1 MSPKKPIRPKNPPA
15 SNQSTPTVRDTTP
28 EISVRQPLHVE
39 YPHLDQTVNLLTG
52 QSGLPSF
59 APPTLQIAD
68 LPAETQIARVENDR
82 PIAGYFL
89 APRLVERL
97 PQPDLLTGFRR
108 AGPHT
113 YVDLTDGRTVLL
125 GTDLQSRLRARL
137 STELWASGPQLEQV
151 TGTLQWRAVAS
162 DHSVDNDASRLSVTR
177 ITLSGGDIHET
188 PTKRPRLADDEQP
201 TVEMTGAD
209 RVTGDVDALQTTVL
223 DALIDPWKTW
233 GIAAQHASPEDINI
247 KGVNYK
253 TLPRGT
259 EPNDPIVY
267 VKHPNHLIYDYATL
281 DRTLRVDLLQQP
293 RGAIR
298 VPPEFHWEIDPTLP
312 FQRPMKETVATYF
325 PELADVT
332 LHNVTKRQFM
342 LANGSELATG
352 TGLTL
357 LRQAF
362 NDWKTGTVNPRP
374 ELVDPLLMLEPLSR
388 SGTDLNQKIELP
400 VAGVKN
406 GLRRL
411 DFDPARF
418 RQEWSYFMPSQSAV
432 DIKRFAAGLLT
443 RNGYSVF
450 EPSPAQSFAAVVFQ
464 RTGHD
469 FVFFLSLHR
478 IKGSQIH
485 QPLKLD
491 PNASN
496 IRLIDQVGMDAAQ
509 AVEAAHAV
517 NKVIWLR
524 GGVQTFSPHPNTFF
538 IIRDDYAR
546 L

>member
-1 MSPKKPIRPKNPPA
+1 M
-15 SNQSTPTVRDTTP
+15 VRDTSP
-28 EISVRQPLHVE
+28 EISVRHPPHIG
-39 YPHLDQTVNLLTG
+39 YPHLDQTADPLTG
-52 QSGLPSF
+52 PGN
-59 APPTLQIAD
+59 PPAISSRPTFRIAD
-68 LPAETQIARVENDR
+68 LPIDTPIVSIANER

-89 APRLVERL
+89 APRLVDRL
-97 PQPDLLTGFRR
+97 PQPDLLTGFRK

-113 YVDLTDGRTVLL
+113 YVDLIDGGTVLL
-125 GTDLQSRLRARL
+125 GTDLQSNLRARM
-137 STELWASGPQLEQV
+137 SNELWASGPRLVQV
-151 TGTLQWRAVAS
+151 AGTLQWRPMTS
-162 DHSVDNDASRLSVTR
+162 DSPSGTDASRLTVTR
-177 ITLSGGDIHET
+177 VPAPDDEAHAI
-188 PTKRPRLADDEQP
+188 PPKRPRIVGDEQQP
-201 TVEMTGAD
+201 PETSTANRTIAD
-209 RVTGDVDALQTTVL
+209 AEL

-233 GIAAQHASPEDINI
+233 GIIGQQDLPDDINI
-247 KGVNYK
+247 NGSRYR
-253 TLPRGT
+253 TLPRG
-259 EPNDPIVY
+259 PAPDDPIVY
-267 VKHPNHLIYDYATL
+267 IKHPYHLIYDYATL
-281 DRTLRVDLLQQP
+281 DRTLRTDFLQQP

-298 VPPEFHWEIDPTLP
+298 IPPAHQWEIDPTLP
-312 FQRPMKETVATYF
+312 FQRPMKDTVAIYF

-332 LHNVTKRQFM
+332 LHNVAKRQFM

-374 ELVDPLLMLEPLSR
+374 ELVDPLLMLDSLSR
-388 SGTDLNQKIELP
+388 FGSDINQKIELP
-400 VAGVKN
+400 IAGVKN

-418 RQEWSYFMPSQSAV
+418 RQEWRYFMPSQSAI

-450 EPSPAQSFAAVVFQ
+450 EPSPAQSFAAVVFK

-478 IKGSQIH
+478 VNGRQIH
-485 QPLKLD
+485 QPLKQD
-491 PNASN
+491 PNAAK
-496 IRLIDQVGMDAAQ
+496 ITLIDQVGPHAAQ
-509 AVEAAHAV
+509 TVEAAHAV
-517 NKVIWLR
+517 NRVVWLR
-524 GGVQTFSPHPNTFF
+524 GGVQTLAAYPETFF

>member
-1 MSPKKPIRPKNPPA
+1 MSPKKPIRPKTSPA
-15 SNQSTPTVRDTTP
+15 SDQSTPTLRDTTP

-39 YPHLDQTVNLLTG
+39 YQQLDQAATSHNG
-52 QSGLPSF
+52 QSDPSPF
-59 APPTLQIAD
+59 TPPPLQIAD
-68 LPAETQIARVENDR
+68 LPAETHIARIENER
-82 PIAGYFL
+82 PVADYFL
-89 APRLVERL
+89 APRIVDRL
-97 PQPDLLTGFRR
+97 PQPDLLTGFRK

-137 STELWASGPQLEQV
+137 ATELWASGPRLEQV
-151 TGTLQWRAVAS
+151 PGTLQWRAVAPERS
-162 DHSVDNDASRLSVTR
+162 LDTDASRLSVTR
-177 ITLSGGDIHET
+177 IALSDDRTHVT
-188 PTKRPRLADDEQP
+188 PSKRPRMTNDGQP
-201 TVEMTGAD
+201 SGESIGPDRTITDIGAQQITAFD
-209 RVTGDVDALQTTVL
+209 T
-223 DALIDPWKTW
+223 LIDPWKTW
-233 GIAAQHASPEDINI
+233 GITVHHVSPDDINI

-253 TLPRGT
+253 ALPRGT
-259 EPNDPIVY
+259 EPNHPIVY
-267 VKHPNHLIYDYATL
+267 VKHPNHMIYDYASL
-281 DRTLRVDLLQQP
+281 DRTLRVDFLQQP

-298 VPPEFHWEIDPTLP
+298 VPPELQWEIDPTLP
-312 FQRPMKETVATYF
+312 FQRPMRDTVATYF

-332 LHNVTKRQFM
+332 LHNVAKRQFM

-374 ELVDPLLMLEPLSR
+374 ELIDPLLMLESLPRAGSSINR
-388 SGTDLNQKIELP
+388 KVELP

-450 EPSPAQSFAAVVFQ
+450 EPSSAQSFAAVVFK

-478 IKGSQIH
+478 IKGRQIH
-485 QPLKLD
+485 QPLKQD
-491 PNASN
+491 PKVSN
-496 IRLIDQVGMDAAQ
+496 IRLIDQVGLDAAQ
-509 AVEAAHAV
+509 TVEAAHAV

-524 GGVQTFSPHPNTFF
+524 GGVQALATYPDTFF
-538 IIRDDYAR
+538 IIRDDYPR